1 MANELMTN
9 SECIGLSGGGEKR
22 LKFHVTYILFW
33 LLFLKKNVQETG
45 LSITWCSVPLK
56 SYKFLMLPPYKHS
69 TLKCLHK
76 GRGGKD
82 TDDLEEIKDLYLSK
96 PQDTVHSHFHLTI
109 KK

>member
-1 MANELMTN
+1 
-9 SECIGLSGGGEKR
+9 
-22 LKFHVTYILFW
+22 
-33 LLFLKKNVQETG
+33 
-45 LSITWCSVPLK
+45 
-56 SYKFLMLPPYKHS
+56 MLPPYKHS